1 MVQSMQTNKYN
12 EILNRV
18 KEKNLISDTE
28 NVSDK
33 IQHLFMIKALKNVEI
48 KGSPLSLKVMLEILS
63 STIRQEKYIKK
74 LQM

>member
-1 MVQSMQTNKYN
+1 MRTNKYN